1 MNEHNA
7 RLIVIATVLACI
19 GVAVYHGKNANV
31 PYVRT
36 VIGCTIVGGALY
48 ALAPVVPKIVVASCA
63 LLLADLFVLNQVGG
77 GISIVNGIATAVAE
91 PKQKVG

>member
-1 MNEHNA
+1 
-7 RLIVIATVLACI
+7 
-19 GVAVYHGKNANV
+19 
-31 PYVRT
+31 
-36 VIGCTIVGGALY
+36 
-48 ALAPVVPKIVVASCA
+48 VPKIVVASCA